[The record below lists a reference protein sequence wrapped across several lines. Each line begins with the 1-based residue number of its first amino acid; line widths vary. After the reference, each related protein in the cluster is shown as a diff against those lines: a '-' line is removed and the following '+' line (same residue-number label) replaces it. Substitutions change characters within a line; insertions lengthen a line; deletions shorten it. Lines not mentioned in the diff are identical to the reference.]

1 MQNLSNFKNSNISY
15 QITIDLELQKGEK
28 LSALNYVSSK
38 CRTRRNKI
46 KKLFSEVAGLKYT
59 ISPVYDNLL
68 DNPLANS
75 SKNSSSRISSS
86 SSSSSSSS
94 NNRTQKKR

>member
-28 LSALNYVSSK
+28 LSTLNYVSSK

-59 ISPVYDNLL
+59 ISPVYNNLV
-68 DNPLANS
+68 DKPLADNTKS
-75 SKNSSSRISSS
+75 SKSST
-86 SSSSSSSS
+86 SSSSS
-94 NNRTQKKR
+94 NNKTQKNR